1 MTGLTC
7 LKELILI
14 KSKGHADVLFA
25 VIITSVFEVN
35 FRFKPKT
42 YDDCHDSLQK
52 AMSVNDV
59 AIVFVKGNDYR
70 IHCWYMSIDKFIN
83 IMENSDSKEKSGTF
97 QNYNFF

>member
-42 YDDCHDSLQK
+42 YDDCHDLLQK

-59 AIVFVKGNDYR
+59 AIVFVKENDYR

-83 IMENSDSKEKSGTF
+83 IMENTDLKEKSGTF

>member
-1 MTGLTC
+1 MTGLIC
-7 LKELILI
+7 LKQLILI
-14 KSKGHADVLFA
+14 KPKGHADVLFA

-42 YDDCHDSLQK
+42 YDDCRDLLQK

-59 AIVFVKGNDYR
+59 AIVFVKENDYR

-83 IMENSDSKEKSGTF
+83 IMENSDLKEKSGTF

>member
-42 YDDCHDSLQK
+42 YDDCHDLLQK

-59 AIVFVKGNDYR
+59 AIVFVKENDYR

-83 IMENSDSKEKSGTF
+83 IMDNSDLKEKSGTF

>member
-1 MTGLTC
+1 MTGLIC

-14 KSKGHADVLFA
+14 KPKGHADVLFA

-35 FRFKPKT
+35 FIFKPKT
-42 YDDCHDSLQK
+42 YDDCHDLLQK

-59 AIVFVKGNDYR
+59 AIVFVRENDYR

-83 IMENSDSKEKSGTF
+83 IIENSDLKEKSGTF